1 MPRPTLEATMLS
13 ERSPQ
18 HTTPDRPTGTGR
30 RTGTGRPTTRGRRM
44 ETDPQGQADPRAQAD
59 PLGQA
64 DVRAQADPR
73 LQAWG
78 NGEQCPHGYRLP
90 FWQPLLCHTLSSVFV
105 SEAPERRHFTAQTCD
120 SNPAPLLMGS
130 RARQPDF
137 RSPPPSVKW
146 THRKRAAPGPAPRGF
161 VPCVRLPTTRVHVSP
176 SRPASQRQ
184 GLVGLA
190 SLSPAPRLP
199 KCQALDGAHQH
210 PPGHLL
216 KIQAP
221 QQPGLTIGISATE
234 VRAGDVHSGL

>member
-64 DVRAQADPR
+64 DIWAQADPR

-161 VPCVRLPTTRVHVSP
+161 VPCVRLPTARVHVSP
-176 SRPASQRQ
+176 SRPASQRR
-184 GLVGLA
+184 A
-190 SLSPAPRLP
+190 CRPRLP
-199 KCQALDGAHQH
+199 VPCAQASQMPGPGRSASAPPWAPAQNSGSSAARPDHRHQCN
-210 PPGHLL
+210 
-216 KIQAP
+216 
-221 QQPGLTIGISATE
+221 
-234 VRAGDVHSGL
+234 